1 MKKKSAFCSQKT
13 IISIIFFAL
22 ITLTALSSNA
32 QTAREIID
40 KHINAIG
47 GKAKVDAISS
57 YSFTIGDNTI
67 TYKKPG
73 KWNMVFRDSGKV
85 VKTEIYYGNKGWEK
99 WYDGRTG
106 ITTFGLDFDYFIP
119 GLLTYAAAP
128 EYKIESLG
136 PDTESDNLRIKITSL
151 VHNPMQ
157 TSFTFFIN
165 PSTYMITKV
174 MENNSS
180 ISYDILLEDYK
191 TINGL
196 KVPMTVRKKS
206 IYSKKDYYSIT
217 KANVKLNI
225 PFDDKLFIRPVLKKQ
240 LSSYRGSNDKYG
252 YHDELYTTIIK
263 PQYDG
268 TWSFQDDG
276 LAKVQLNKMLGFID
290 KTGKVIIP
298 IKYANLE
305 LFDEGI
311 AAFMIDKKWG
321 YLNASG
327 KIVIPAT
334 FDEVTYFKEGL
345 AAVMVDKKW
354 GFMDKTGKINISL
367 KYDQVNQFNA
377 GRAIVKRD
385 NKWGGVDSKGVEVIP
400 VVYENISNF
409 KEGKTE
415 VKKDGEMF
423 YIDVNGKKI
432 L

>member
-1 MKKKSAFCSQKT
+1 MKKKPTFSSQRT
-13 IISIIFFAL
+13 ILLNLFLAL
-22 ITLTALSSNA
+22 ITLTAPSSNA

-47 GKAKVDAISS
+47 GKAKLDAITS
-57 YSFTIGDNTI
+57 YSFSIGDNTV

-106 ITTFGLDFDYFIP
+106 ITTFGLDFDSFIP

-128 EYKIESLG
+128 EYKIENPG

-151 VHNPMQ
+151 VHNTMHA
-157 TSFTFFIN
+157 SFTFFIN
-165 PSTYMITKV
+165 PSTYIITKV
-174 MENNSS
+174 KENNSS
-180 ISYDILLEDYK
+180 NSYDILLEDYK
-191 TINGL
+191 TINGI

-206 IYSKKDYYSIT
+206 EYSTNYYTIT
-217 KANVKLNI
+217 KTNVKLNI
-225 PFDDKLFIRPVLKKQ
+225 PVDDKLFARPVLKKH
-240 LSSYRGSNDKYG
+240 LSSFSGSNDKRG

-263 PQYDG
+263 PQYDAA
-268 TWSFQDDG
+268 WDFQENG
-276 LAKVQLNKMLGFID
+276 LAKVQLNNLFGFID

-298 IKYANLE
+298 IKYQKLE
-305 LFDEGI
+305 AFEEGI

-321 YLNASG
+321 YLDATG

-334 FDEVTYFKEGL
+334 FDEVRYFKEGL

-354 GFMDKTGKINISL
+354 GFMDKTGKINIPL
-367 KYDQVNQFNA
+367 KYDQVNHFDA

-385 NKWGGVDSKGVEVIP
+385 NKWGGIDAKGVEVIP
-400 VVYENISNF
+400 VVYESISYF
-409 KEGKTE
+409 KDGKTA
-415 VKKDGEMF
+415 VKKDGEKF